1 MYEAKTKP
9 TKVPVN
15 TYIAGIED
23 ETRRKDCR
31 ALVALMKRITGCSA
45 KMWGPS
51 IVGFDSYHYK
61 YASGHEGDCCVAG
74 FSSGKSHITIY
85 LVPGYAAAATQ
96 ALLAKLG
103 KHKTGKA
110 CLYLKRLSE
119 VDMPTLERLIA
130 TSVAEVK
137 RQYPAAK
144 PQ

>member
-9 TKVPVN
+9 TKIPVSS
-15 TYIAGIED
+15 YIASIED

-31 ALVALMKRITGCSA
+31 ALVVLMKRITGCSP

-61 YASGHEGDCCVAG
+61 YASGHEGDCCVTG
-74 FSSGKSHITIY
+74 FSSGKSHLTVY
-85 LVPGYAAAATQ
+85 LMPGYAAASTQ
-96 ALLAKLG
+96 ALLARLG
-103 KHKTGKA
+103 KHKIGKS

-137 RQYPAAK
+137 RRYPAAK
-144 PQ
+144 PS